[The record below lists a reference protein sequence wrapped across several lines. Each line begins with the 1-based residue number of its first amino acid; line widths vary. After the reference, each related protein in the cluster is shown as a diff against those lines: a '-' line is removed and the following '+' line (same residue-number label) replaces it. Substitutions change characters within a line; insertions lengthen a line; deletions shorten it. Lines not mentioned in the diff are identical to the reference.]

1 METDKDS
8 AGKWEGKHDWEE
20 GKSWSW
26 KKKDGKTWNS
36 GEENGKSWEAEPEA
50 EPKSWKGK
58 SWEEES
64 EPEPK
69 SWKGKK
75 WEKYKEKTI
84 YQNPGSSLPFSAAV
98 QVGNTLYVSGN
109 IGVVPGSSPP
119 ALAEGGLEAQATQ
132 TLDNIGRT
140 LKVKMENVTYRKILY
155 ARLLEL
161 GLPML

>member
-1 METDKDS
+1 METEKES
-8 AGKWEGKHDWEE
+8 PGKWEGKHDWDE

-26 KKKDGKTWNS
+26 KKKGGKTW
-36 GEENGKSWEAEPEA
+36 EDGKSWESEAEPESKTWK
-50 EPKSWKGK
+50 EKSWDP
-58 SWEEES
+58 EA

-69 SWKGKK
+69 SWSGKK
-75 WEKYKEKTI
+75 WEKYKQKTI

-119 ALAEGGLEAQATQ
+119 ALAEGGLEAQAKQ

-140 LKVKMENVTYRKILY
+140 LKVVDQGNVT
-155 ARLLEL
+155 
-161 GLPML
+161 